1 MLQCGSSAADGMCC
15 TLLRSCQ
22 VGGVLLLVPVPVLL
36 DNSSARTTV
45 WGGAQNHLPT
55 AKEQITGRSRV
66 CQPQPQQQQLQLQW
80 EAKESSVAHLTG

>member
-15 TLLRSCQ
+15 TLFRSCQ
-22 VGGVLLLVPVPVLL
+22 VGGVLLVPVPVLL

-45 WGGAQNHLPT
+45 CGGAQNRLPT
-55 AKEQITGRSRV
+55 AKEQITGGSRV

-80 EAKESSVAHLTG
+80 EAKESSVAHSTG